1 MKILIAND
9 LQSLHLKE
17 VIFSNNNNDEDVE
30 FETTSS
36 SHITILF
43 LDNTN
48 TLAFLSIVQF
58 ISTLNLLLISK
69 EISTSAIISNF
80 MSYHINFD
88 DIDT

>member
-48 TLAFLSIVQF
+48 TLAFLSIV
-58 ISTLNLLLISK
+58 
-69 EISTSAIISNF
+69 
-80 MSYHINFD
+80 
-88 DIDT
+88 